1 MYETPYP
8 PDYAKFALS
17 KNPFASLSSEG
28 IANVEDI
35 HVSQNIHIRLA
46 EVLSEV
52 IDKKSGLAVSL
63 VGDLGTGKTQRL
75 KGIGKLV
82 GDSGGFVHFQKVDS
96 NDVALVTRGI
106 LSSLPA
112 TEPVPVVPEQVRTEG
127 ILAAIKRL
135 FTGGEPPEPACPP
148 PPQEPVLT
156 MEAYDPQA
164 IAARLHE
171 GMASHKLSAIIL
183 DELENITSAQVS
195 DLIPFFEM
203 LRAFISTMPKGCI
216 FAFACTPEFY
226 KTIKNQFPA
235 FTIRLHAE
243 LQCEQLTDRKAS
255 ELVRKRLVYVRT
267 DDARDELFPFYEQ
280 AVFAVNRISNGNPRI
295 LLRTLHSIL
304 AAAARDPGVDIIDE
318 RYVTRVIAVPN
329 SIDEYLMKVPQDL
342 RDIIDGIIMHFNGG
356 PMTYI
361 QLSKAMK
368 ESPTRIYADLEEL
381 ASMGLLRNKKG
392 HYEILE
398 HIKEMLSSP

>member
-8 PDYAKFALS
+8 PDYSKFALS
-17 KNPFASLSSEG
+17 KNPFSSLSSEG
-28 IANVEDI
+28 IPNVEDI
-35 HVSQNIHIRLA
+35 HVSQNVDVRLA

-52 IDKKSGLAVSL
+52 IDNRAGLAISL

-75 KGIGKLV
+75 KGIVKLV

-96 NDVALVTRGI
+96 NDVIIVTNGI
-106 LSSLPA
+106 LEALPRK
-112 TEPVPVVPEQVRTEG
+112 EQ
-127 ILAAIKRL
+127 
-135 FTGGEPPEPACPP
+135 PP
-148 PPQEPVLT
+148 PPAPPQEGGFMAAIRRMLSGGEQRQEPPPAAPEPELVT
-156 MEAYDPQA
+156 KETFDPQE
-164 IAARLHE
+164 ISARLHE
-171 GMASHKLSAIIL
+171 ALSEYPVSAVIL
-183 DELENITSAQVS
+183 DELENITTADIS
-195 DLIPFFEM
+195 DLIPFFES
-203 LRAFISTMPKGCI
+203 LRAFISDMPPGCI

-243 LQCEQLTDRKAS
+243 MQCEQLTDRKAS
-255 ELVRKRLVYVRT
+255 ELVRKRLSLVRT
-267 DDARDELFPFYEQ
+267 NDSQDELFPFDEH
-280 AVFAVNRISNGNPRI
+280 AVATVNKIANGNPRV
-295 LLRTLHSIL
+295 LLRTLHGIL
-304 AAAARDPGVDIIDE
+304 AASARDPGVDLIDE

-329 SIDEYLMKVPQDL
+329 SLEEYLMKVPQDL
-342 RDIIDGIIMHFNGG
+342 RDVIEGIIAHFKGG

-398 HIKEMLSSP
+398 HIREMLDA

>member
-8 PDYAKFALS
+8 PDYSKFALS
-17 KNPFASLSSEG
+17 KNPFSSLSSEG
-28 IANVEDI
+28 IPNVEDI
-35 HVSQNIHIRLA
+35 HVSQNIDVRLA

-52 IDKKSGLAVSL
+52 IDKRAGLAISI

-75 KGIGKLV
+75 KGIIKLI

-96 NDVALVTRGI
+96 NDVVLVTNNM
-106 LSSLPA
+106 LSALPKREVEA
-112 TEPVPVVPEQVRTEG
+112 PPPAAPPEQG
-127 ILAAIKRL
+127 FLAALRRL
-135 FTGGEPPEPACPP
+135 FSGGQQVQEPP
-148 PPQEPVLT
+148 PPPAAPPLLT
-156 MEAYDPQA
+156 KETYDPQV
-164 IAARLHE
+164 IAVRMREA
-171 GMASHKLSAIIL
+171 LSEYPISAVIL
-183 DELENITSAQVS
+183 DELENITTADTS
-195 DLIPFFEM
+195 DLIPFFES
-203 LRAFISTMPKGCI
+203 LRAFISDMPKGCI

-235 FTIRLHAE
+235 YTIRLHSE
-243 LQCEQLTDRKAS
+243 MQCEQLTDKKAG
-255 ELVRKRLVYVRT
+255 ELVRKRLALVRT
-267 DDARDELFPFYEQ
+267 DDARDELFPFEEQ
-280 AVFAVNRISNGNPRI
+280 AIATINRIANGNPRV

-304 AAAARDPGVDIIDE
+304 AASARDPGIDLIDE

-329 SIDEYLMKVPQDL
+329 SLEEYLMKVPQDL
-342 RDIIDGIIMHFNGG
+342 RDVIEGIIAHFKGG

-381 ASMGLLRNKKG
+381 ASMGLLRNRKG

-398 HIKEMLSSP
+398 HIREMLNS

>member
-8 PDYAKFALS
+8 PDYSKFALS
-17 KNPFASLSSEG
+17 KNPFSSLSSEG
-28 IANVEDI
+28 IPNVEDI
-35 HVSQNIHIRLA
+35 HVSQTIDIRLA

-52 IDKKSGLAVSL
+52 IDQRAGLAISL

-75 KGIGKLV
+75 KGIIKLI

-96 NDVALVTRGI
+96 NDVVLVTNGV
-106 LSSLPA
+106 LEALPKK
-112 TEPVPVVPEQVRTEG
+112 EQ
-127 ILAAIKRL
+127 
-135 FTGGEPPEPACPP
+135 PP
-148 PPQEPVLT
+148 PPAPPQESGFLAALRRLFSGEQQHVAPEAAAPVAPLLT
-156 MEAYDPQA
+156 KETYAPQD
-164 IAARLHE
+164 IAMRMRKALGE
-171 GMASHKLSAIIL
+171 YPVSAVIL
-183 DELENITSAQVS
+183 DELENITTADIS
-195 DLIPFFEM
+195 DLIPFFES
-203 LRAFISTMPKGCI
+203 LRAFISDMPKGCI

-243 LQCEQLTDRKAS
+243 MQCEQLTDRKAG
-255 ELVRKRLVYVRT
+255 ELVRKRLSMVRT
-267 DDARDELFPFYEQ
+267 NDSQDELFPFEEN
-280 AVFAVNRISNGNPRI
+280 AVATVNKIANGNPRV
-295 LLRTLHSIL
+295 LLRTLHGIL
-304 AAAARDPGVDIIDE
+304 AASARDPGVDIIDE

-329 SIDEYLMKVPQDL
+329 SLEEYLMKVPQDL
-342 RDIIDGIIMHFNGG
+342 RDVIEGIIAHFKGG

-381 ASMGLLRNKKG
+381 AAMGLLRNRKG

-398 HIKEMLSSP
+398 HIREMLNS